1 MQITKDNI
9 SSEKARELRFKKGLC
24 SEELYYALKV
34 KGGLNYLGD
43 FPHDNIDLDQVS
55 RAPKP
60 FCMIINTGDQ
70 NTQGE
75 HWIALWAND
84 HMIDYIDPYG
94 LPPLQQRTLQLL
106 DRLTHA
112 TGHWTCNLEPVQ
124 DITDFKS
131 NACGY
136 HCIFIL
142 LNRASEPKREL
153 EDLIKCIYNNTQDKD
168 TLVTLLCES
177 TLFND

>member
-1 MQITKDNI
+1 MQITSDNI
-9 SSEKARELRFKKGLC
+9 CSKKAQELRFKKGLC

-75 HWIALWAND
+75 HWIALWAS
-84 HMIDYIDPYG
+84 HKIVDYIDPYG
-94 LPPLQQRTLQLL
+94 LPPLQQGTLKLL
-106 DRLTHA
+106 L
-112 TGHWTCNLEPVQ
+112 
-124 DITDFKS
+124 
-131 NACGY
+131 
-136 HCIFIL
+136 
-142 LNRASEPKREL
+142 
-153 EDLIKCIYNNTQDKD
+153 
-168 TLVTLLCES
+168 
-177 TLFND
+177 

>member
-43 FPHDNIDLDQVS
+43 FPHDHIDLDQVS

-84 HMIDYIDPYG
+84 HIIDYIDPYG
-94 LPPLQQRTLQLL
+94 LSPLQQGTLQLFTGL
-106 DRLTHA
+106 LRL
-112 TGHWTCNLEPVQ
+112 
-124 DITDFKS
+124 K
-131 NACGY
+131 
-136 HCIFIL
+136 L
-142 LNRASEPKREL
+142 LIGRV
-153 EDLIKCIYNNTQDKD
+153 I
-168 TLVTLLCES
+168 
-177 TLFND
+177 

>member
-1 MQITKDNI
+1 M
-9 SSEKARELRFKKGLC
+9 
-24 SEELYYALKV
+24 KV

-43 FPHDNIDLDQVS
+43 FPHDHIDLDQVS
-55 RAPKP
+55 RAPKL

-84 HMIDYIDPYG
+84 HLIDYIDPYG
-94 LPPLQQRTLQLL
+94 LPPLQQGTLQLL
-106 DRLTHA
+106 DRLTSLNGPSTTSKTAHC
-112 TGHWTCNLEPVQ
+112 TCNLEPVQ
-124 DITDFKS
+124 YITDFKS

-142 LNRASEPKREL
+142 LNRASEPRKES
-153 EDLIKCIYNNTQDKD
+153 EDLIKCIYSNTKDKD
-168 TLVTLLCES
+168 TLVTVLCES
-177 TLFND
+177 TLFNN